1 MSPSKGKSRQKKPS
15 IKLAQKLARK
25 HHIDKR
31 AAKLVTENTAKLVNE
46 NTDSADDDLLTTTQ
60 VAVWLCVSIPWL
72 EIGRGKGYGPPFV
85 RLTKR
90 CVRYKRGEV
99 RTWLEERAHH
109 CTSEY
114 VGKQAEAESQIINAE
129 RRATGASNP

>member
-1 MSPSKGKSRQKKPS
+1 MSPSKGKARQKKPT
-15 IKLAQKLARK
+15 IKLVQKLARK

-31 AAKLVTENTAKLVNE
+31 AAKLVTENTSSAAKLVNE
-46 NTDSADDDLLTTTQ
+46 NTNSADDDLLTTTQ

-99 RTWLEERAHH
+99 RAWLQERAHH

-114 VGKQAEAESQIINAE
+114 LGERVEAV
-129 RRATGASNP
+129 R